1 MRLQKENLL
10 KIGDD
15 FVAQRARS
23 DRSVVTAYLCGSLL
37 GDDYLLGGTVD
48 IDIVL
53 IHLDK
58 PEVEREIIR
67 LTDDVHLD
75 VAHHAQ
81 KDYRQ
86 PRSLR
91 LHPWLGPTLFEGKA
105 LYDPQHFMDFI
116 QASVRGQ
123 FNRPEHVIE
132 RCRKPLSHA
141 RQMWRGLAMPQE
153 DLDEAAKISL
163 YLRAVE
169 HAANAVAGLNGAP
182 LTERRLLAGFAQRA
196 QTLGH
201 AGLAAGLMGML
212 GAGHVAQDGLVVWLG
227 EWQGAMEALPANAP
241 PRLHPARRGYYFKGM
256 QTILGGAQPHAA
268 LWPLLR
274 TWTLAAALLPA
285 GAPGRAAWLDACRHL
300 GLAGAGFAERVEAL
314 DAFLDTVDEALE
326 GWARENGE

>member
-10 KIGDD
+10 KIAED
-15 FVAQRARS
+15 FVAQRART
-23 DRSVVTAYLCGSLL
+23 DRSIVAAYLSGALL

-48 IDIVL
+48 IDITL
-53 IHLDK
+53 IHLDR
-58 PEVEREIIR
+58 PEAEREIVR

-81 KDYRQ
+81 KDYRA

-123 FNRPEHVIE
+123 FHRPDHILE
-132 RCRKPLSHA
+132 RCRQPLAHA
-141 RQMWRGLAMPQE
+141 RQMQRGLTAMPGGT
-153 DLDEAAKISL
+153 DETECAGL

-182 LTERRLLAGFAQRA
+182 LTERRLLLGFSGRA
-196 QTLGH
+196 QALGH
-201 AGLAAGLMGML
+201 AGLHAGLMGLL
-212 GAGHVAQDGLVVWLG
+212 GAGHVAQDGMVAWLG
-227 EWQGAMEALPANAP
+227 EWQGAMESLPVDAP
-241 PRLHPARRGYYFKGM
+241 PRLHATRKGYYFKGM
-256 QTILGGAQPHAA
+256 QALLAGAQPHAA

-274 TWTLAAALLPA
+274 TWTLAASLLAVEHPA
-285 GAPGRAAWLDACRHL
+285 RRAWSAAAGQL
-300 GLAGAGFAERVEAL
+300 GLCGGEFHERVEAL
-314 DAFLDTVDEALE
+314 DAFLDTVDEVLE
-326 GWARENGE
+326 EWARENGE